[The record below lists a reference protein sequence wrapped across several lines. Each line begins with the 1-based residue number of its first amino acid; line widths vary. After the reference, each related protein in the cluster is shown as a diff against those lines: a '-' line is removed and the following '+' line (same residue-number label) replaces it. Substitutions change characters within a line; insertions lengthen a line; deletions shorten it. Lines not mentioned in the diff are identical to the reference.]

1 MIYKPTKEWI
11 KASKGTPDLK
21 TYYFHPD
28 GAILAYQYQL
38 GDSATGLLIQSMW
51 DSNVYRC
58 FECGSLPQLH
68 ITKAGKYFLH
78 CPSSFLSGGE
88 ECEPGEKY
96 DGVTVIIPKDIPVFD
111 TIKEAIDDWNNFQSY
126 SDVRKTLRQKI
137 VDNEITEWKQIYD
150 YLFGDENESPFGF
163 STLDPSRQCMELC
176 RLLKINVTSDEA
188 LLFNTLTDENWE
200 RDEHAF
206 NACVEALCKLTLRM
220 NKCIIKNESETNTS
234 A

>member
-11 KASKGTPDLK
+11 KASKDTLDPK

-38 GDSATGLLIQSMW
+38 GDSDTGLLIQSMW

-68 ITKAGKYFLH
+68 ITKSGKYFLK
-78 CPSSFLSGGE
+78 CPGTLIAGGE
-88 ECEPGEKY
+88 ECDPGETFE
-96 DGVTVIIPKDIPVFD
+96 DFIPIPKNTRVFD
-111 TIKEAIDDWNNFQSY
+111 TISEAVCDWNALESFEDIANE
-126 SDVRKTLRQKI
+126 VKNKI
-137 VDNEITEWKQIYD
+137 RNGEITDWKQIYD
-150 YLFGDENESPFGF
+150 YLFGDEYESPFGF
-163 STLDPSRQCMELC
+163 SILDPNRQCMELC

-206 NACVEALCKLTLRM
+206 DACVEALCKLTLKT

>member
-11 KASKGTPDLK
+11 KASKDTLDPR

-28 GAILAYQYQL
+28 GAILAYQYM
-38 GDSATGLLIQSMW
+38 DYPGLMIISIQGKNLYTCSQ
-51 DSNVYRC
+51 
-58 FECGSLPQLH
+58 CGNLPQIH

-78 CPSSFLSGGE
+78 CPSSFISGGE
-88 ECEPGEKY
+88 DCEPGEKY

-126 SDVRKTLRQKI
+126 SDVRKTLIQKI
-137 VDNEITEWKQIYD
+137 AANEITEWKQIYD
-150 YLFGDENESPFGF
+150 YLFGDQNESPFGF
-163 STLDPSRQCMELC
+163 FTLDPNQQCMTLC
-176 RLLKINVTSDEA
+176 RLLNINITSDEA

-206 NACVEALCKLTLRM
+206 DACVEALCKLTLKM